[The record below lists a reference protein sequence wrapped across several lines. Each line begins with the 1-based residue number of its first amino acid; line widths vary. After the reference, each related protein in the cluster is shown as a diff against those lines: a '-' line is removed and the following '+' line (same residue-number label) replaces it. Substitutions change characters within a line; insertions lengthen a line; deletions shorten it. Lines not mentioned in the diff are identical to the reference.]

1 MMAADVSDVRQAKAA
16 VAGASHIIAAM
27 PGMDPHHGAGP
38 RAVDRDAA
46 IALIDAAAEKK
57 EVRAAVE
64 RSIRA

>member
-1 MMAADVSDVRQAKAA
+1 MT
-16 VAGASHIIAAM
+16 
-27 PGMDPHHGAGP
+27 GMDPHHGAGP

-64 RSIRA
+64 RKYPSLKKDD